1 MLRDL
6 NEELVLFRI
15 KQYATVVKEMKAEFQ
30 VEKFRLYNTFK
41 DKEVLK
47 MYTEEQTKNGVLFA
61 WYTKKG
67 IEEMEKQL
75 KSWEEHEKKNKKNSY
90 L

>member
-30 VEKFRLYNTFK
+30 VEKFRLYTHS
-41 DKEVLK
+41 
-47 MYTEEQTKNGVLFA
+47 GI
-61 WYTKKG
+61 KKF
-67 IEEMEKQL
+67 
-75 KSWEEHEKKNKKNSY
+75 
-90 L
+90 